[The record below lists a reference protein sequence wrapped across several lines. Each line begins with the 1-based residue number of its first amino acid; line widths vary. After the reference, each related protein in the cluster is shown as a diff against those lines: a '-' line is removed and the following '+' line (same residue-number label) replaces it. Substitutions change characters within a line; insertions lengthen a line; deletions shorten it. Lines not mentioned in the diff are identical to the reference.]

1 MHLLITSVRL
11 YERGSNSQPIDFGRP
26 FSLGLYQEEKRE
38 STHIISLDKIT
49 NLPRWPVYKIE
60 ILFIR
65 PVRK

>member
-38 STHIISLDKIT
+38 STHII
-49 NLPRWPVYKIE
+49 
-60 ILFIR
+60 
-65 PVRK
+65 